1 MEVVGE
7 IGDDTGSELLEKDQG
22 FEGSR
27 PEEHPGP

>member
-7 IGDDTGSELLEKDQG
+7 IGDDTGPDLMEKDHG
-22 FEGSR
+22 FEGIR